1 MTRLP
6 WLALAA
12 LAACATT
19 AGTNPPA
26 VQHEAAAAARPVDV
40 ALLRTDWTPQQ
51 IQAACDEAE
60 KVTDAKLAQM
70 AALPPGE
77 RTFANTVDVLEQV
90 TTDYGDTV
98 GRVTF
103 MKDIHTDEKVRA
115 AAAACEEQAGK
126 YGVRLAARKD
136 LYLAMKAYLD
146 NAGRSEPLER
156 QQRRLIE
163 ITMRDFH
170 RAGLDLSDADREK
183 LVQVRSRLAELQT
196 RFNTNLDE
204 DTTSIEVT
212 REDLLGMPEGF
223 VSRLKPAPDGKL
235 VLTTKYP
242 DYFPFMENATSG
254 AARRRLESAF
264 MSRGA
269 KENLRLLDEAVR
281 LRDEAAHLLGYATHA
296 DYVTEVRMAKNARAV
311 SEFEDRL
318 QGRLRE
324 RLAGDTAKMS
334 AMKAKDTGDPAI
346 HSWDWRYYLNQLRKR
361 DYALDDEKIRAYFPA
376 DKVMAGML
384 DVYSRLLGVQFVRVP
399 GAPAWADGVSLYEVR
414 DGGRLVAKFYVD
426 LFPRPGKYGHAA
438 SFPIGQAR
446 QLPQGYQIP
455 LTVLVVNF
463 TPPQGGQVAHL
474 TLNEVETLFH
484 EFGHVMHSSLTTAR
498 YAALAGTN
506 VATDFV
512 EAPSQMLENWV
523 YQPEVLQIV
532 SSGPD
537 GKPLPPDLMQGIAK
551 ARKFDAGVRYSRQ
564 VFLGQFDLYIHTHGA
579 QVDSDATGKRLWA
592 QIMGFPEDAQ
602 AHFAA
607 GFGHTMGGYDAGYY
621 GYLWSEVFAADM
633 FTRFAREGVLNPK
646 TGRDY
651 RDIILAKGRTED
663 PDELLREFLGRAPNE
678 EAFLRQIGIQ
688 SATASRAP

>member
-6 WLALAA
+6 FFALA
-12 LAACATT
+12 LAACATASGPPTTGPT
-19 AGTNPPA
+19 AAQQRGG
-26 VQHEAAAAARPVDV
+26 AAPQPVDV
-40 ALLRTDWTPQQ
+40 PLLRTDWTPQQ

-60 KVTDAKLAQM
+60 KITDAKLARM
-70 AALPPGE
+70 AALPAGQ

-90 TTDYGDTV
+90 TTDYGDEV

-103 MKDIHTDEKVRA
+103 MKDIHLDEKVRA

-126 YGVRLAARKD
+126 YAVRLSARKD
-136 LYLAMKAYLD
+136 LYLAMKGYLD
-146 NAGRSEPLER
+146 GAGRADPLEP
-156 QQRRLIE
+156 QQRRLIDV
-163 ITMRDFH
+163 TMRDFH

-196 RFNTNLDE
+196 RFNANLDE

-212 REDLLGMPEGF
+212 REELAGLPEGF
-223 VSRLKPAPDGKL
+223 VARLKPAPGGKL

-242 DYFPFMENATSG
+242 DYFPFMENARSE

-264 MSRGA
+264 MNRGA
-269 KENLRLLDEAVR
+269 KENLKLLDEAIR

-311 SEFEDRL
+311 AEFEDRL
-318 QGRLRE
+318 QQRLRE

-334 AMKAKDTGDPAI
+334 AMKAADTGDPAI

-384 DVYSRLLGVQFVRVP
+384 EVYSRLLGVQFVQVA

-446 QLPQGYQIP
+446 QLPAGYQIP
-455 LTVLVVNF
+455 LTVL
-463 TPPQGGQVAHL
+463 L
-474 TLNEVETLFH
+474 LH

-498 YAALAGTN
+498 YASLAGTN

-512 EAPSQMLENWV
+512 EAPSQMLENWL
-523 YQPEVLQIV
+523 YQPEVLQIL

-537 GKPLPPDLMQGIAK
+537 GKPLPADLMQSIAK

-564 VFLGQFDLYIHTHGA
+564 VFLGQFDLFIHTHGA

-602 AHFAA
+602 SHFAA

-633 FTRFAREGVLNPK
+633 FTRFAREGVMNPK

-663 PDELLREFLGRAPNE
+663 PDQLLREFLGRAPNE

-688 SATASRAP
+688 SATAKK